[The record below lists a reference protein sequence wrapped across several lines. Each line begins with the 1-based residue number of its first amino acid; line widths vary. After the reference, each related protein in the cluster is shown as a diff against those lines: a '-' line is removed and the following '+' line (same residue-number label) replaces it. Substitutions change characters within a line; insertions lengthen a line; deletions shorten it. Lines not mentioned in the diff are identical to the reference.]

1 MDINFLL
8 FEQFETLDLFG
19 PVEICGRHPDFQLHY
34 ISQNGGL
41 VTSTQGVR
49 IDTEPQR
56 NMNTSGALVIPGG
69 AGTRTLIKEEPF
81 LKNLRR
87 LSEDASFV
95 LSVCTGSALLAR
107 CGALE
112 EKRATS
118 NKRAFDWVVSTS
130 DKVHWIRKAR
140 WVHDEK
146 FYTSSG
152 ISAGMDMTLGF
163 IRDRFGAN
171 AAECIAARMEYI
183 WNKDPD
189 IDFFGT

>member
-8 FEQFETLDLFG
+8 FEQFEQLDFFG

-49 IDTEPQR
+49 IDTEPLKKYEYIGR
-56 NMNTSGALVIPGG
+56 ACHSRRRRYTHTDKGG
-69 AGTRTLIKEEPF
+69 TFFE
-81 LKNLRR
+81 NLRR

-107 CGALE
+107 CGILE
-112 EKRATS
+112 GKRATS

-140 WVHDEK
+140 WVHDGK

-163 IRDRFGAN
+163 IRDRFGAP
-171 AAECIAARMEYI
+171 AAERIACRMEYI
-183 WNKDPD
+183 WNKNPD

>member
-49 IDTEPQR
+49 IDTKSQQD
-56 NMNTSGALVIPGG
+56 MNVSGVLVIPGG

-107 CGALE
+107 CGILE
-112 EKRATS
+112 GKRATS

-140 WVHDEK
+140 WVHDGK

-163 IRDRFGAN
+163 IRDRFGAP
-171 AAECIAARMEYI
+171 AAERIACRIHMEQ
-183 WNKDPD
+183 KSRH
-189 IDFFGT
+189 

>member
-41 VTSTQGVR
+41 VTSAQGVR
-49 IDTEPQR
+49 IDTKSQQD
-56 NMNTSGALVIPGG
+56 MNVSGALVIPGG
-69 AGTRTLIKEEPF
+69 AGTRTLIKDTPF

-87 LSEDASFV
+87 LSEEAAFV
-95 LSVCTGSALLAR
+95 LSVCTGSALLA
-107 CGALE
+107 GSGVLE
-112 EKRATS
+112 GKRATS
-118 NKRAFDWVVSTS
+118 NKRAFNWVVSTS

-140 WVHDEK
+140 WVHDGK

-163 IRDRFGAN
+163 IRDCFGAT
-171 AAECIAARMEYI
+171 AAERIAGRMEYI

-189 IDFFGT
+189 IDFFGS

>member
-56 NMNTSGALVIPGG
+56 NMNTAGALVIPGG

-95 LSVCTGSALLAR
+95 LSVFLPDAEPSKKKGLPPIKELSTGSFPHPIKSI
-107 CGALE
+107 G
-112 EKRATS
+112 
-118 NKRAFDWVVSTS
+118 
-130 DKVHWIRKAR
+130 
-140 WVHDEK
+140 
-146 FYTSSG
+146 
-152 ISAGMDMTLGF
+152 
-163 IRDRFGAN
+163 
-171 AAECIAARMEYI
+171 
-183 WNKDPD
+183 
-189 IDFFGT
+189 

>member
-1 MDINFLL
+1 
-8 FEQFETLDLFG
+8 
-19 PVEICGRHPDFQLHY
+19 
-34 ISQNGGL
+34 
-41 VTSTQGVR
+41 
-49 IDTEPQR
+49 
-56 NMNTSGALVIPGG
+56 MNTSGVLVIPGG

-81 LKNLRR
+81 FNNLRR
-87 LSEDASFV
+87 LSEDASFI

-107 CGALE
+107 CGILE
-112 EKRATS
+112 GKRATS

-140 WVHDEK
+140 WVHDGK

-163 IRDRFGAN
+163 IRDRFGAP
-171 AAECIAARMEYI
+171 AAERIACRMEYI
-183 WNKDPD
+183 WNKNPD

>member
-118 NKRAFDWVVSTS
+118 NKS
-130 DKVHWIRKAR
+130 
-140 WVHDEK
+140 
-146 FYTSSG
+146 
-152 ISAGMDMTLGF
+152 TLG
-163 IRDRFGAN
+163 
-171 AAECIAARMEYI
+171 ARRKILYLVRHFCRNGHDTRLYPRPFRRKCGRTYRRPYGIHMEQR
-183 WNKDPD
+183 P
-189 IDFFGT
+189 

>member
-56 NMNTSGALVIPGG
+56 NMNTSGVLVIPGG

-95 LSVCTGSALLAR
+95 LSVCTGSALSAHLPQ
-107 CGALE
+107 
-112 EKRATS
+112 
-118 NKRAFDWVVSTS
+118 NVSPAVWNTYGTKIPTLIS
-130 DKVHWIRKAR
+130 LVHKNHPMLNPLHPHYPEPIF
-140 WVHDEK
+140 VFPE
-146 FYTSSG
+146 G
-152 ISAGMDMTLGF
+152 
-163 IRDRFGAN
+163 
-171 AAECIAARMEYI
+171 
-183 WNKDPD
+183 
-189 IDFFGT
+189 DFL

>member
-34 ISQNGGL
+34 ISQNGDL

-56 NMNTSGALVIPGG
+56 NMNTSGALVIPG
-69 AGTRTLIKEEPF
+69 
-81 LKNLRR
+81 
-87 LSEDASFV
+87 
-95 LSVCTGSALLAR
+95 
-107 CGALE
+107 GALE

-140 WVHDEK
+140 WVHDGK

-163 IRDRFGAN
+163 IRDRFGAP
-171 AAECIAARMEYI
+171 AAERIADRMEYI

>member
-19 PVEICGRHPDFQLHY
+19 PVEICGRHPDLQLHY

-56 NMNTSGALVIPGG
+56 NMNTSGVLVIPGG

-107 CGALE
+107 CWFL
-112 EKRATS
+112 
-118 NKRAFDWVVSTS
+118 V
-130 DKVHWIRKAR
+130 
-140 WVHDEK
+140 
-146 FYTSSG
+146 
-152 ISAGMDMTLGF
+152 
-163 IRDRFGAN
+163 
-171 AAECIAARMEYI
+171 
-183 WNKDPD
+183 
-189 IDFFGT
+189 

>member
-69 AGTRTLIKEEPF
+69 AGTRTLIKEKPF
-81 LKNLRR
+81 FEKFTPSFGRR
-87 LSEDASFV
+87 LFRPVRLYRFRPSCPMRDP
-95 LSVCTGSALLAR
+95 R
-107 CGALE
+107 R
-112 EKRATS
+112 EKG
-118 NKRAFDWVVSTS
+118 
-130 DKVHWIRKAR
+130 
-140 WVHDEK
+140 
-146 FYTSSG
+146 Y
-152 ISAGMDMTLGF
+152 LQ
-163 IRDRFGAN
+163 
-171 AAECIAARMEYI
+171 
-183 WNKDPD
+183 
-189 IDFFGT
+189 

>member
-41 VTSTQGVR
+41 VTSAQGVR
-49 IDTEPQR
+49 IDTKSQQD
-56 NMNTSGALVIPGG
+56 MNVSGVLVIPGG
-69 AGTRTLIKEEPF
+69 AGTRTLIKDTPF

-87 LSEDASFV
+87 LSEEAAFV

-140 WVHDEK
+140 WVHDGK
-146 FYTSSG
+146 FYTSSVRHFCRNGHDARLYPRPFRRKCGRTYRLPYG
-152 ISAGMDMTLGF
+152 IH
-163 IRDRFGAN
+163 
-171 AAECIAARMEYI
+171 MEQR
-183 WNKDPD
+183 P
-189 IDFFGT
+189 

>member
-56 NMNTSGALVIPGG
+56 NMNTSGVLVIPGG

-81 LKNLRR
+81 LKNYAVFRKTP
-87 LSEDASFV
+87 LSSCPSVPVPPFLPDAGSSKRKGLPPIKE
-95 LSVCTGSALLAR
+95 LSTGSFPHPIKSI
-107 CGALE
+107 G
-112 EKRATS
+112 
-118 NKRAFDWVVSTS
+118 
-130 DKVHWIRKAR
+130 
-140 WVHDEK
+140 
-146 FYTSSG
+146 
-152 ISAGMDMTLGF
+152 
-163 IRDRFGAN
+163 
-171 AAECIAARMEYI
+171 
-183 WNKDPD
+183 
-189 IDFFGT
+189 

>member
-107 CGALE
+107 C
-112 EKRATS
+112 
-118 NKRAFDWVVSTS
+118 DWVVSTS

-140 WVHDEK
+140 WVHDGK

-171 AAECIAARMEYI
+171 AAERIAARMEYI

>member
-56 NMNTSGALVIPGG
+56 NMNTSGVLVIPGG

-95 LSVCTGSALLAR
+95 LSVPVPPFLPDAGSSKRKGLPPIKELSTGSFPHPIKSI
-107 CGALE
+107 G
-112 EKRATS
+112 
-118 NKRAFDWVVSTS
+118 
-130 DKVHWIRKAR
+130 
-140 WVHDEK
+140 
-146 FYTSSG
+146 
-152 ISAGMDMTLGF
+152 
-163 IRDRFGAN
+163 
-171 AAECIAARMEYI
+171 
-183 WNKDPD
+183 
-189 IDFFGT
+189 